1 MEILRLQYFRHMQ
14 NHMPKH
20 VTSNV
25 CVFHIPKTALCS
37 DKYIFILVLHIIVTY
52 MTENITKLQKLYSVP
67 RHFKAGNK
75 LPVLFLEKPIYIGN
89 ILSSCKI
96 LIERPDIVT
105 SNTRGIITGKLNKC
119 SFIWKERKKNKKESK
134 ESFVVPAFSDY
145 HYCTTSLNGAHV
157 LCMSFRERSSF
168 LFNKIFLSSKML
180 NNSATG
186 VLSCIKP
193 LKHFSVSANIKMIL
207 NFM

>member
-1 MEILRLQYFRHMQ
+1 MFFIYQRLLFVLINIYLFLCYILLSPTWQ
-14 NHMPKH
+14 
-20 VTSNV
+20 
-25 CVFHIPKTALCS
+25 KT
-37 DKYIFILVLHIIVTY
+37 
-52 MTENITKLQKLYSVP
+52 TKLQKLYSVL

-134 ESFVVPAFSDY
+134 ESFVVPSFSGY

-157 LCMSFRERSSF
+157 LCMSFREMVI
-168 LFNKIFLSSKML
+168 LF
-180 NNSATG
+180 
-186 VLSCIKP
+186 IK
-193 LKHFSVSANIKMIL
+193 
-207 NFM
+207 